1 MTVKFRLKM
10 KDAIVSGMAVEFF
23 ELCWQEDL
31 DPQGLA
37 DRFRTWLNDQTFIE
51 RRLPDLQEAAFCQLT
66 IDPS

>member
-1 MTVKFRLKM
+1 VQYL
-10 KDAIVSGMAVEFF
+10 

-37 DRFRTWLNDQTFIE
+37 ERFRAWLDDQAFVE
-51 RRLPDLQEAAFCQLT
+51 RRMPDLKEAAFCQLT

>member
-1 MTVKFRLKM
+1 M
-10 KDAIVSGMAVEFF
+10 KDAVVSGTAVEFF
-23 ELCWQEDL
+23 ELAWQEDL

-37 DRFRTWLNDQTFIE
+37 DRFRAWLNDQTFIE